1 MGENQPGFILPVSR
15 QKVKVENLLQILHN
29 VTLAVWL
36 LPSILWH
43 HDSDRTTWQW
53 HCGCT
58 FYLFLS
64 RYMPCLPTSFQLGL
78 RKWES
83 NSLYAWLAI
92 FNEFWFSHLHLFSL
106 RGFVLIL
113 KFSSPLNSPVFTPNN
128 RSWII
133 LTILN

>member
-29 VTLAVWL
+29 ITLVVWF
-36 LPSILWH
+36 LPGTVWH

-64 RYMPCLPTSFQLGL
+64 RYMPCLPTSSQLGL

-83 NSLYAWLAI
+83 NSLYAWFLFLMSLVSLSIYI
-92 FNEFWFSHLHLFSL
+92 FVFSQRICVNPKILCWFRLSPSL
-106 RGFVLIL
+106 Y
-113 KFSSPLNSPVFTPNN
+113 NQ
-128 RSWII
+128 SWII